1 MTATVKTVAAPAVI
15 SAALPA
21 DAAAI
26 AALLRGADLP
36 HRDFAGHLA
45 HFLVVRQAGEVV
57 GAVGLERHGRN
68 ALLRSLV
75 VAPAQRGA
83 GLGGRLVRRL
93 EDRARFLGLRRLYL
107 LTTTAEAFFARRGF
121 RRIARGAVPAAIAAT
136 REFRSLCPVSA
147 VCMARA
153 VAPAAKS

>member
-1 MTATVKTVAAPAVI
+1 VKTVAAPAVI
-15 SAALPA
+15 SAATPA

-36 HRDFAGHLA
+36 HEDFAEHLA
-45 HFLVVRQAGEVV
+45 HFLVARRGGEVI

-83 GLGGRLVRRL
+83 GLGGRLVNRL
-93 EDRARFLGLRRLYL
+93 EGMAQHLGMRRFYL
-107 LTTTAEAFFARRGF
+107 LTTTAETFFARRGF
-121 RRIARGAVPAAIAAT
+121 RRIARARVPAALAAT

-153 VAPAAKS
+153 VTPAAKS

>member
-1 MTATVKTVAAPAVI
+1 M
-15 SAALPA
+15 PA

-26 AALLRGADLP
+26 AALLRGAELP
-36 HRDFAGHLA
+36 HEDFAGHLA
-45 HFLVVRQAGEVV
+45 QFLVARRGGAVV

-83 GLGGRLVRRL
+83 GVGGRLVNRL
-93 EDRARFLGLRRLYL
+93 EGRARHLGVRRFYL

-121 RRIARGAVPAAIAAT
+121 RRIARAAVPAAIAAT

-153 VAPAAKS
+153 VTPAEKP